1 MPERRSTKST
11 ARAKRSPPAEPEAQS
26 PLLQAIHISAR
37 RLASSDRF
45 DEVLKDVL
53 AVCMEAVGAS
63 SGTIYI
69 HDSDSGRLIF
79 RHVLPEDVAEKMPF
93 PDIPDDFG
101 IAGRVFQTRKTE
113 ISQFEEPIKS
123 DRSNIEKATGVFVRT
138 MITVPLM
145 MEEERPIGVVQLI
158 NKTEDRPF
166 TEDDATVLDTIS
178 AISTMAYLNS
188 RLLEESTRSSQ
199 LLGMGKV
206 AHDIKNLAFALEANV
221 SFSDQTLGQLRSHAE
236 ESNDDTTG
244 EFVETIETMFDE
256 LTTSIERIKRYS
268 TLMSDLSAG
277 KPLQPI
283 KKLAPLAGTIELSAA
298 YLESEGRKSGIALT
312 YDIQQDAP
320 PLYHDEMYLF
330 RIVQNLVS
338 NAIKAASEA
347 VPEEWRM
354 SEDGDAIFDQVTVRY
369 FYRDG
374 WHILEVEDHGLG
386 MSQDTA
392 DRILSGNA
400 RSFWSKNTGSGW
412 GTKIVLELAAT
423 HDARVSI
430 DSEPG
435 RGSIFRVS
443 FPHKDGQPG

>member
-1 MPERRSTKST
+1 MIVAALPRPEMPDKT
-11 ARAKRSPPAEPEAQS
+11 
-26 PLLQAIHISAR
+26 PLLQAIHVSAR
-37 RLASSDRF
+37 KLASSDRF
-45 DEVLKDVL
+45 DAVLMDVL
-53 AVCMEAVGAS
+53 AICVEAVGAA

-69 HDSDSGRLIF
+69 HDPATNRLVF

-101 IAGRVFQTRKTE
+101 VAGRVFQTRKTE
-113 ISQFEEPIKS
+113 ISHFEAPEKT
-123 DRSNIEKATGVFVRT
+123 DRSKIEKATGVFVRT

-145 MEEERPIGVVQLI
+145 MEGEQPIGVVQLI
-158 NKTEDRPF
+158 NKNDGAF
-166 TEDDATVLDTIS
+166 DEDDATVLDTVS

-221 SFSDQTLGQLRSHAE
+221 SFSDQTLHQLREHAQE
-236 ESNDDTTG
+236 TKDPTTE
-244 EFVETIETMFDE
+244 EFVETIESMFDE
-256 LTTSIERIKRYS
+256 LNLSIDRVKRYS

-277 KPLQPI
+277 KTLQPN
-283 KKLAPLAGTIELSAA
+283 KRLAPLAGTIELSAA
-298 YLESEGRKSGIALT
+298 YLESEGRKSGIALN

-347 VPEEWRM
+347 VPEEWKA
-354 SEDGDAIFDQVTVRY
+354 GDNDDAVYDAVTVRY

-374 WHILEVEDHGLG
+374 WHMLEVEDHGLG
-386 MSQDTA
+386 MTKDTA

-400 RSFWSKNTGSGW
+400 RSVWSKNTGSGW

-430 DSEPG
+430 DSEVG

-443 FPHKDGQPG
+443 FPHCEGPEPGA